1 MHYLL
6 SSAEQAKYLA
16 DKYHI
21 FLLSSGR
28 INMCGITTGNIDYVA
43 EAIHDAVS
51 NITKAWN
58 IREQASSAAAT
69 CCSQVT
75 VQKQM

>member
-1 MHYLL
+1 MNHFVKKMYISVGSREPIIPITSYLYDFF
-6 SSAEQAKYLA
+6 SSAEQSKYLA

-51 NITKAWN
+51 NITKA
-58 IREQASSAAAT
+58 
-69 CCSQVT
+69 
-75 VQKQM
+75 

>member
-1 MHYLL
+1 MWEALGMWLVASQLYLYYL
-6 SSAEQAKYLA
+6 FSSAEQAKYLA

-51 NITKAWN
+51 NITKA
-58 IREQASSAAAT
+58 
-69 CCSQVT
+69 
-75 VQKQM
+75 